1 MGSHGRT
8 TQGENQGRKADI
20 VILRVPDYYEEFS
33 CIASRCKDSCCAG
46 WEIDIDEDSYAYYKS
61 CEGEFGDRLRES
73 MYVAEDGGYR
83 FKLKAP
89 KRCAMLNDNNLCDLY
104 TALGEEALC
113 EVCTEYPRFS
123 LFYGNVEQ
131 KCLSLSCEE
140 VGRILFER
148 QEPVSFVDHEMPD
161 YYECDGI
168 AVDGNEETE
177 ACGQDAENCCEEM
190 ENCGW
195 DAENSNEKT
204 EYCDGD
210 MADCGEDEDPEFI
223 AFMEQVQN
231 RAVAILQDR
240 NKSIEER
247 MCSFLSFCRSAQDV
261 INHYQAKGDPKALT
275 VPEGQPDGIKGER
288 SLSYEDFCD
297 RFAIFK
303 EMEELDEEWVNT
315 KKEFAQL
322 FREDTYGALLTAF
335 LESGDYREVDY
346 EQLLVYFTFR
356 YLMNAVYDYDLIS
369 CARLVVVAT
378 LVVRDMD
385 AVRFQRNGGH
395 FTTFDR
401 IDTARIFSKEV
412 EHSQGNADD
421 LKEMCMMEE
430 IASLEAL
437 CRQI

>member
-8 TQGENQGRKADI
+8 IPGENRGRKAAI

-46 WEIDIDEDSYAYYKS
+46 WEIDIDEDSYDYYKS
-61 CEGEFGDRLRES
+61 CEGAFGDRLRES

-83 FKLKAP
+83 FKLKGP

-161 YYECDGI
+161 YYECG
-168 AVDGNEETE
+168 E
-177 ACGQDAENCCEEM
+177 ACDEEM
-190 ENCGW
+190 EG
-195 DAENSNEKT
+195 
-204 EYCDGD
+204 CDE
-210 MADCGEDEDPEFI
+210 EDDPAFI

-231 RAVAILQDR
+231 RAVEILQDR
-240 NKSIEER
+240 GTSIEER
-247 MCSFLSFCRSAQDV
+247 MCSFLSFCSSAQDV
-261 INHYQAKGDPKALT
+261 INHYQAKGDPKVLM
-275 VPEGQPDGIKGER
+275 VPEGQRDGLKWER

-297 RFAIFK
+297 RFAIFA
-303 EMEELDEEWVNT
+303 EMEELDDEWVNT
-315 KKEFAQL
+315 KKEFAEL
-322 FREDTYGALLTAF
+322 FGEDTYGALLTAF

-356 YLMNAVYDYDLIS
+356 YLMNAVYDFDLIS
-369 CARLVVVAT
+369 YARLVVVAT

-437 CRQI
+437 RRQI

>member
-1 MGSHGRT
+1 MGGNGGTISGKNRGR
-8 TQGENQGRKADI
+8 QADI

-46 WEIDIDEDSYAYYKS
+46 WEIDIDEDSYAYYRS
-61 CEGEFGDRLRES
+61 CEGTFGDRLRES

-83 FKLKAP
+83 FKLKGP

-140 VGRILFER
+140 VGRILFEK
-148 QEPVSFVDHEMPD
+148 ENSITLVDHEMPD
-161 YYECDGI
+161 YYECG
-168 AVDGNEETE
+168 EEAE
-177 ACGQDAENCCEEM
+177 ACD
-190 ENCGW
+190 
-195 DAENSNEKT
+195 
-204 EYCDGD
+204 
-210 MADCGEDEDPEFI
+210 EDEDPAYI
-223 AFMEQVQN
+223 AFMEQVQE
-231 RAVAILQDR
+231 RAVGILQDR
-240 NKSIEER
+240 SRSIEER
-247 MCSFLSFCRSAQDV
+247 MCGFLSFCSSAQDV
-261 INHYQAKGDPKALT
+261 INHYQAKGDSALLQIPAEYYA
-275 VPEGQPDGIKGER
+275 VEESVSGKNVSMQWNR
-288 SLSYEDFCD
+288 AFSYTDFKD
-297 RFAIFK
+297 RFSVFMD
-303 EMEELDEEWVNT
+303 MEELDDEWVNT
-315 KKEFAQL
+315 KREFGEL
-322 FREDTYGALLTAF
+322 FHEDTYEKLLTEYLA
-335 LESGDYREVDY
+335 SPDYSEIGY

-369 CARLVVVAT
+369 YARLVVVAT

-401 IDTARIFSKEV
+401 IDIARIFSKEV
-412 EHSQGNADD
+412 EHSEGNADA

-430 IASLEAL
+430 IASLDAL
-437 CRQI
+437 SRQI

>member
-1 MGSHGRT
+1 M
-8 TQGENQGRKADI
+8 
-20 VILRVPDYYEEFS
+20 ILRVPDYYEEFS

-61 CEGEFGDRLRES
+61 CEGAFGDRLRES

-83 FKLKAP
+83 FKLKES

-104 TALGEEALC
+104 RALGEEALC

-148 QEPVSFVDHEMPD
+148 EKKVFFVDHEMPD
-161 YYECDGI
+161 YYECG
-168 AVDGNEETE
+168 GE
-177 ACGQDAENCCEEM
+177 AENRCEEM
-190 ENCGW
+190 ENCSRE
-195 DAENSNEKT
+195 AENCSEKK
-204 EYCDGD
+204 EDCDEE
-210 MADCGEDEDPEFI
+210 EDLAFI
-223 AFMEQVQN
+223 TFMEQVQN
-231 RAVAILQDR
+231 RAVEILQDR
-240 NKSIEER
+240 GMSIEER
-247 MCSFLSFCRSAQDV
+247 MCSFLSFCSSAQDV
-261 INHYQAKGDPKALT
+261 INHYQAKGDPRVLT
-275 VPEGQPDGIKGER
+275 VPKVQPDGLKWDR
-288 SLSYEDFCD
+288 SLSYRDFCD
-297 RFAIFK
+297 RFAIFM
-303 EMEELDEEWVNT
+303 EMEELDDEWVNT
-315 KKEFAQL
+315 KKEFAGL
-322 FREDTYGALLTAF
+322 FREDTYEALLTAF

-356 YLMNAVYDYDLIS
+356 YLMNAVYDFDLIS
-369 CARLVVVAT
+369 YARLVVVAT

-385 AVRFQRNGGH
+385 AVRYQRNGGH
-395 FTTFDR
+395 FTTLDR